1 VSGLVLI
8 VDDEPDVLLL
18 LRLTLEARGWAV
30 EEAADGHEALA
41 RCRRQPSPTAVV
53 LDQRMPPGPSG
64 LEVAAILRD
73 EGFTAPIAL
82 HSAYFPAQVAEQA
95 EAAGLSLIAKGNLEH
110 LAEVLPKLV
119 NDR

>member
-1 VSGLVLI
+1 MTGLVLI

-18 LRLTLEARGWAV
+18 LRLTLEARGWTV
-30 EEAADGHEALA
+30 EEAADGYEALE
-41 RCRRQPSPTAVV
+41 RCRRQPSPAAVV

-64 LEVAAILRD
+64 LEVAAVLRA

-82 HSAYFPAQVAEQA
+82 HSAYFPTEVAAQA
-95 EAAGLSLIAKGNLEH
+95 EALGLSLIAKGNLEH

>member
-1 VSGLVLI
+1 VTGLLLI

-18 LRLTLEARGWAV
+18 LRLTLEARGWTV
-30 EEAADGHEALA
+30 EEAANGHEALE
-41 RCRRQPSPTAVV
+41 RCRRPPSPAAVV

-82 HSAYFPAQVAEQA
+82 HSAYFPPAVVEQA
-95 EAAGLSLIAKGNLEH
+95 EAAGLGLIGKGNLEH

-119 NDR
+119 KDR

>member
-1 VSGLVLI
+1 MTGVLLI

-18 LRLTLEARGWAV
+18 LRLTLQARGWTV
-30 EEAADGHEALA
+30 EEAASGEEALA
-41 RCRRQPSPTAVV
+41 RCRRAPSPVAVV

-64 LEVAAILRD
+64 LEVARTLRL

-82 HSAYFPAQVAEQA
+82 HSAYFPPDVLEQA
-95 EAAGLSLIAKGNLEH
+95 EADGLGLIAKGNLEH

-119 NDR
+119 EEG